1 MKLSISMPDELLKK
15 LDDYA
20 DANYT
25 TRSGAITMMVNSY
38 LDSREMTKQLGAMT
52 EMLQKLNVRG
62 ELLSEDESKALEA
75 FQYLSTLLP
84 TK

>member
-1 MKLSISMPDELLKK
+1 
-15 LDDYA
+15 
-20 DANYT
+20 
-25 TRSGAITMMVNSY
+25 MMVNSY

-52 EMLQKLNVRG
+52 EVLQKLNVRG